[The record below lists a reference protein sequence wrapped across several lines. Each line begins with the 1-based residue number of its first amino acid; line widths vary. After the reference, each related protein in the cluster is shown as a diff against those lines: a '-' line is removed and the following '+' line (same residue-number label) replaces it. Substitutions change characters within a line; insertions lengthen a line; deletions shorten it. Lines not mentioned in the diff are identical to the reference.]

1 MSVEAAHTCAQES
14 MQLHSS
20 LSTLPSKT
28 LGEKNYFISVK
39 SKGEIPNVKTC
50 SRLQAIKHDT
60 IQ

>member
-50 SRLQAIKHDT
+50 SRLQAIKH
-60 IQ
+60 